1 MKKRHY
7 RLVILGVSLLLGGL
21 FLTNCVPQE
30 QMTQEER
37 AAIQRARRDS
47 LRKAN
52 YNRCLFKMSNAEQ
65 YKIQENWNSAI
76 RNYKDV
82 IDLGCAEDFAD
93 PLFKDLAH
101 CYYKNDQ
108 TDSAAW
114 AIEEGLVYKPT
125 NLHMLKLMDYYN
137 RGNLDQCI
145 EAWSRINA
153 LYPDNTEYMF
163 ELADLYFEAGR
174 YDDQIDLLEQILE
187 IEPDNR
193 EAELSIIAA
202 YEAKG
207 IDPIELYAKNFES
220 DKSNAQYAYQY
231 ARRLV
236 DNRDYRTAITVLE
249 ESMKYNASSKSLAKL
264 LAESYEKTDK
274 FEEAISVYQD
284 LSRRNPSDNS
294 YLITISSLYREIGE
308 YQRALDYANRAVELP
323 PHNGKAMAERGEVYL
338 AVAQANTTNLNLND
352 KLVYHMAYE
361 DFKQAL
367 EQGNRGVRNKIKFL
381 EDNELIIMGQR
392 DYFLATDA
400 NKVGPNEFRPIGEAY
415 NWITRT
421 VKVQ

>member
-1 MKKRHY
+1 MKKLQKRV
-7 RLVILGVSLLLGGL
+7 LILGISFLLGAV

-30 QMTQEER
+30 QMSSEER

-47 LRKAN
+47 IRKAN

-65 YKIQENWNSAI
+65 YKIQENWSAAI

-82 IDLGCAEDFAD
+82 IELGCVEDFAD

-101 CYYKNDQ
+101 CYHKNNQ

-114 AIEEGLVYKPT
+114 AIEEGLIYKPT

-137 RGNLDQCI
+137 RENPEKCI
-145 EAWSRINA
+145 EAWNRINA

-174 YDDQIDLLEQILE
+174 YDEQINLLERILE

-207 IDPIELYAKNFES
+207 IDPIELYAKNFEM
-220 DKSNAQYAYQY
+220 DKTNSQYAYQY
-231 ARRLV
+231 ASRLV
-236 DNRDYRTAITVLE
+236 DNRDYRTAIEVLE
-249 ESMKYNASSKSLAKL
+249 ESMKYNASSKTLAEL

-274 FEEAISVYQD
+274 FKEAISVYLD
-284 LSRRNPSDNS
+284 LSKRNPSDNS
-294 YLITISSLYREIGE
+294 YLIKISSLYREIGE
-308 YQRALDYANRAVELP
+308 YQKALDYADRAVELP

-361 DFKQAL
+361 DFKEAL
-367 EQGNRGVRNKIKFL
+367 KQGTRGVRNKIKFL
-381 EDNELIIMGQR
+381 EDNELIITGQR

-400 NKVGPNEFRPIGEAY
+400 NKVGPNEFRPVGDAY

-421 VKVQ
+421 VKIQ